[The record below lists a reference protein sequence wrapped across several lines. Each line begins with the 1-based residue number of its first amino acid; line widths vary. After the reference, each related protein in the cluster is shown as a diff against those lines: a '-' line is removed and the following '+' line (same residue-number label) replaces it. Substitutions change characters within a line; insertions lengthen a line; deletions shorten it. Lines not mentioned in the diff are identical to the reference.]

1 MELPKKPLLKKILKY
16 FLVLLSAILLLCVLL
31 FFAVYSGKFGS
42 LPNKKALSAI
52 NNEEASLVISSDSVI
67 IGRYFAENRT
77 NISNAEIPDHLK
89 KALIATEDKRFFT
102 HSGYD
107 IRSYFRVFFKSIL
120 RRESKGGG
128 GSTLSQQLVKNL
140 YGRRNYRFLSMPVN
154 KIREIIIAARIEEV
168 YNKEELLLLYLN
180 SVPFGEDVYGVEA
193 ASHRYFNK
201 PARKLKVE
209 ESAVLVGLLKANTYF
224 NPRLNPQN
232 SLQRRNLVLTLME
245 KQNYLTKGELDS
257 LRKIPLNL
265 NYENMNADAPAGYFV
280 YQVKKKTIEIL
291 EAIKRKEGREY
302 DLKKDGLKIYTTLNM
317 HIQQLT
323 TEGIHKHLYGMQKL
337 LDTELQNHAV
347 KKQWVRKQF
356 KLSGADNSE
365 KKDIEVFDWNGIVT
379 KRMNK
384 TDSLWYYYKM
394 LNASVLI
401 TNPKNGAVITWI
413 GGNDFIKL
421 PFDMVL
427 SHRQIASTF
436 KPFLYATALE
446 NNFSPC
452 TYLDNIEKT
461 YPEFNNWEPQNFDHT
476 STKDS
481 TVALWYALTHS
492 MNLPTL
498 DLYFK
503 TGRENLI
510 NTCNRLHFPS
520 TDDDSP
526 SIALGTLDLS
536 LYEVV
541 RAYGAFANKGEMTEP
556 VLINKITDA
565 KGKILYQRK
574 EAQTEKVFNKET
586 TEMITA
592 ILQKV
597 INEGTGTRIRNQ
609 YGIRADLAGKT
620 GTAQDYTNAWFVA
633 YTPDLVVGTWVGAT
647 SPEIHFYSGNG
658 SGSAL
663 ALPIVGNVLRAIE
676 HNARWR
682 KQFLTPFATS
692 DSISNEF
699 NCNPYKE
706 KETGIKGFFNRL
718 FHGRNK

>member
-1 MELPKKPLLKKILKY
+1 MKLPKILLLKKILKY
-16 FLVLLSAILLLCVLL
+16 FLILIASVLLLCALL
-31 FFAVYSGKFGS
+31 FFAVYHGKFGA
-42 LPNKKALSAI
+42 LPNKEALKAI

-67 IGRYFAENRT
+67 IGKFFAENRT
-77 NISNAEIPDHLK
+77 NISDNEIPDHLK

-107 IRSYFRVFFKSIL
+107 LQSYFRVFFKSIL
-120 RRESKGGG
+120 WRESKGGG
-128 GSTLSQQLVKNL
+128 GSTLTQQLIKNL
-140 YGRRNYRFLSMPVN
+140 YGRRNYGFLSMPVN
-154 KIREIIIAARIEEV
+154 KIREIIIAARMEEV

-201 PARKLKVE
+201 PASKLKVE

-232 SLQRRNLVLTLME
+232 SLERRNMVLTLME
-245 KQNYLTKGELDS
+245 KQRYLSKAALDS
-257 LRKIPLNL
+257 LRKMPLNL
-265 NYENMNADAPAGYFV
+265 NYENMTAEAPAGYFV
-280 YQVKKKTIEIL
+280 YQVKKKTLKIL
-291 EAIKRKEGREY
+291 EDIQLKGGRKY
-302 DLKKDGLKIYTTLNM
+302 DLNKDGLKIYTTLNM
-317 HIQQLT
+317 QIQQIT

-337 LDTELQNHAV
+337 LDKELQNHNI
-347 KKQWVRKQF
+347 KKQWSRKQV
-356 KLSGADNSE
+356 KLSGVDNSFS
-365 KKDIEVFDWNGIVT
+365 KNIEVFDWTGIAT
-379 KRMNK
+379 KKMNK

-401 TNPKNGAVITWI
+401 TNPTNGAVITWI
-413 GGNDFIKL
+413 GGNDFKKL

-446 NNFSPC
+446 NNISPC
-452 TYLDNIEKT
+452 TYLKNIQKV
-461 YPEFNNWEPQNFDHT
+461 YPEYHNWEPQNFDHT

-481 TVALWYALTHS
+481 TVALWYALANS

-498 DLYFK
+498 DLYFE

-520 TDDDSP
+520 THDDSP

-541 RAYGAFANKGEMTEP
+541 RAYGAFANKGDMTEP
-556 VLINKITDA
+556 VMINKITDA
-565 KGKILYQRK
+565 KGTVLYKRK
-574 EAQTEKVFNKET
+574 GAKTEKVFSERT
-586 TEMITA
+586 SEMITA
-592 ILQKV
+592 ILQRA
-597 INEGTGTRIRNQ
+597 INQGTGTRIRNQ
-609 YGIRADLAGKT
+609 YAIRANLAGKT

-633 YTPDLVVGTWVGAT
+633 YTPDLVVGTWVGAS
-647 SPEIHFYSGNG
+647 SPEVHFYSGNG
-658 SGSAL
+658 SGSTL
-663 ALPIVGNVLRAIE
+663 ALPIVANVLRAIE

-682 KQFLTPFATS
+682 KQFLTPFTIP
-692 DSISNEF
+692 DSISNEL
-699 NCNPYKE
+699 NCNPY

-718 FHGRNK
+718 FHRKNK

>member
-1 MELPKKPLLKKILKY
+1 MELPKKMLFKKILKY
-16 FLVLLSAILLLCVLL
+16 FLVFLSSILLLCVLL
-31 FFAVYSGKFGS
+31 FIAVYSGKFGS
-42 LPNKKALSAI
+42 LPDKKALKAI
-52 NNEEASLVISSDSVI
+52 NNEEASLVISNDSVI
-67 IGRYFAENRT
+67 IGKFFAENRT
-77 NISNAEIPDHLK
+77 NISNTEIPDHLK

-107 IRSYFRVFFKSIL
+107 LQSYFRVFFKSIL
-120 RRESKGGG
+120 WGESKSGG
-128 GSTLSQQLVKNL
+128 GSTLTQQLIKNL
-140 YGRRNYRFLSMPVN
+140 YGRRNYGILSMPVN
-154 KIREIIIAARIEEV
+154 KIREIIIASRIEEV
-168 YNKEELLLLYLN
+168 YNKENLLLLYLN

-232 SLQRRNLVLTLME
+232 SLERRNMVLTLME
-245 KQNYLTKGELDS
+245 KEKYLTKAELDS

-265 NYENMNADAPAGYFV
+265 NYENENTEAPAGYFV
-280 YQVKKKTIEIL
+280 YQVKKKTQEIL
-291 EAIKRKEGREY
+291 DDIKRKTGQEY

-317 HIQQLT
+317 QIQQIT

-337 LDTELQNHAV
+337 LDKELQNRNI
-347 KKQWVRKQF
+347 KKRWYSKQF
-356 KLSGADNSE
+356 KLSGADHSV
-365 KKDIEVFDWNGIVT
+365 KKNIEVFDWKGIVT

-401 TNPKNGAVITWI
+401 TNPTDGAVITWI
-413 GGNDFIKL
+413 GGNDFKRL
-421 PFDMVL
+421 PFDMVM

-446 NNFSPC
+446 NNFTPS
-452 TYLDNIEKT
+452 TYLKNTPKV
-461 YPEFNNWEPQNFDHT
+461 YPEYDNWEPQNFDHKF
-476 STKDS
+476 TKDS
-481 TVALWYALTHS
+481 TVALWYALAHS

-498 DLYFK
+498 DLYFE
-503 TGRENLI
+503 TGREKLI
-510 NTCNRLHFPS
+510 NTCDRLHFPS
-520 TDDDSP
+520 TKDDSP

-541 RAYGAFANKGEMTEP
+541 RAYGAFDNKGEMTEP
-556 VLINKITDA
+556 VMINKITDA
-565 KGKILYQRK
+565 KGKVLYKRK
-574 EAQTEKVFNKET
+574 TSQPERVFSEET
-586 TEMITA
+586 TDMITA
-592 ILQKV
+592 ILQKA

-609 YGIRADLAGKT
+609 YAIRADLSGKT

-633 YTPDLVVGTWVGAT
+633 YTPNLVVGTWVGGT
-647 SPEIHFYSGNG
+647 TPEIHFYSGNG
-658 SGSAL
+658 SGSSL

-676 HNARWR
+676 NKARWR
-682 KQFLTPFATS
+682 KQYLTPFTIPES
-692 DSISNEF
+692 VYDDI
-699 NCNPYKE
+699 NCAPY

-718 FHGRNK
+718 FHRKNK